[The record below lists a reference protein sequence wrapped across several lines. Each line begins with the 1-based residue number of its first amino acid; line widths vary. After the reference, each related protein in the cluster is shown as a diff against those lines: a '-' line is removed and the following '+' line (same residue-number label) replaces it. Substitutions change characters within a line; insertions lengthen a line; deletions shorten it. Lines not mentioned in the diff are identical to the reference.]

1 MRIFFKRRNIVV
13 GVWAGIFTA
22 IFFFFPLF
30 SDAEEADGFD
40 ENQWYLP
47 IIIENMQ
54 QHNVTILDVISAAEA
69 AGKGIAIGFTF
80 ADNGIEI
87 TLVRDDEIL
96 RVDCSPITGEV
107 ITVDT
112 PKIMHSILA
121 RITNRYSFLKTTKV
135 KLREAIAIAENSEN
149 GFAYKAQVEYFDS
162 WANYQIQMIVNK
174 KPLEIIIDPENGRI
188 VGRRRGKFD
197 EH

>member
-13 GVWAGIFTA
+13 GVWTGIFTA
-22 IFFFFPLF
+22 ILFFFPLF
-30 SDAEEADGFD
+30 SDAEEVDGFD

-80 ADNGIEI
+80 ADNGIEV